1 MKRAGNL
8 LEAIAE
14 RENLRLA
21 AFKAL
26 RGKRAMAGRSLL
38 DGIKRGTTRTSDWGR
53 GWCASADCRPPFRV
67 LFGLT

>member
-38 DGIKRGTTRTSDWGR
+38 DGIKRGTTRTSDWG
-53 GWCASADCRPPFRV
+53 
-67 LFGLT
+67 